1 MTQRVTISL
10 SDELRGI
17 AVKRAE
23 EEGFES
29 LDAYIGALIEEDRR
43 DMVATGW
50 LLERLEEGLKSGP
63 AGPLTREK
71 VEQLIAE
78 GIARASR

>member
-1 MTQRVTISL
+1 MTKPVTISL
-10 SDELRGI
+10 SDELRAI

-63 AGPLTREK
+63 SSPLTRDK
-71 VEQLIAE
+71 IEQLIAE